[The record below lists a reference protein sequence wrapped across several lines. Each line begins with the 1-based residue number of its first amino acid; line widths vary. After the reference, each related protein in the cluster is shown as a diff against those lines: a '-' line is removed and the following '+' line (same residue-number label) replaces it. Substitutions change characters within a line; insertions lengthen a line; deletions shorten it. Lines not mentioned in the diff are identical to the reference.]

1 MKLRHALICAA
12 LLCGATA
19 AHPVAA
25 DDNRPD
31 WENPEVFAVG
41 REPVRATAFPYPTAA
56 MALTNNPAESPW
68 FKSLNG
74 MWKFNF
80 SKRPADRPADFYKP
94 GYDTSKWAEIP
105 VPSNWE
111 MQGYG
116 TPIYT
121 NTNYPY
127 PANPPYIPHDDNPVG
142 SYVTNFTLPADW
154 QGREVF
160 LHFDGSTAGMYVWVN
175 GEKAGYVQ
183 STKNPATFNITR
195 FLHPGENK
203 LACEVYRW
211 TDGSYWEDQDFWR
224 LSGIDRDVYLYST
237 APQRIADFFAKAGLD
252 KSYRNGTFDV
262 NVKIADNASVPAKG
276 SRLQMALYNAAGK
289 EVMHQSK
296 AVPAGAD
303 AAVTFS
309 GSLKNVAS
317 WSAET
322 PNLYSL
328 VLTLT
333 GADGKTIEATSAKI
347 GFRTVEIRNSQLLV
361 NGKPVEIHGV
371 NLHEHNQITGHVV
384 DRETMMKDIRTMK
397 RHNINAVRTSHYPQS
412 PLWYALC
419 DEYGLYVLDEANV
432 EAHGMGVHFDKDDAR
447 PGHPAQEPAWTA
459 SLLDRERSMVERDK
473 NHPSVIIWSLGNESG
488 NGKNFYY
495 AYDLIKQLDPTR
507 PVHHE
512 QAGEGANTDIVCP
525 MYPSMN
531 YIREYASRTN
541 PGRPFIMCEYAH
553 AMGNSSGN
561 FQEYYDIIRSSPQ
574 MQGGFIWDWVDQ
586 GLLTKDE
593 AGDAYWAY
601 GGDFGAYNY
610 THDNNFCINGV
621 VMPDRTPNPGLYEIK
636 KVYQDLRFS
645 PADLDNGMVNI
656 ENHFLFRDLGN
667 YNYKWQLLRNGAVM
681 AEGTLPAMAIKPD
694 QTKAVKIPLPAFDR
708 NDGNAY
714 HLSVYAYATEGDD
727 IIPAGH
733 EVAREQFALST
744 PAYAKSIDELWNASV
759 TDGKAMAAPS
769 FENKSDRKNRDEVVI
784 RTANGVTVK
793 FRKSNG
799 DLTDYSLDGH
809 RLLAGNPT
817 PLFWR
822 APTDNDFGEGIQVR
836 SNVWRSAGYN
846 RRLVNMDVTTE
857 GNKVIV
863 TSKYRLPDVNSDY
876 TLRYT
881 VFPNGSLGVD
891 ASFTPDNAKALP
903 EMMRFGI
910 ITQTPKDMDNFA
922 WTGRGPWE
930 NYSDRNTAAFVGNYS
945 KKVADMFH
953 PYIRPQ
959 ETGYLTDVTRASLT
973 DAKGYGV
980 EVETLQPLNIT
991 ALDVQPSDLDFGVDK
1006 HQIHN
1011 SDVRHSR
1018 GHNYLYIDLFQRGVG
1033 GDNSWGAHPHNP
1045 YRHFAGN
1052 LSYSFLLNPLK

>member
-1 MKLRHALICAA
+1 
-12 LLCGATA
+12 
-19 AHPVAA
+19 
-25 DDNRPD
+25 
-31 WENPEVFAVG
+31 
-41 REPVRATAFPYPTAA
+41 

-384 DRETMMKDIRTMK
+384 DRETMHK
-397 RHNINAVRTSHYPQS
+397 RQS
-412 PLWYALC
+412 L
-419 DEYGLYVLDEANV
+419 
-432 EAHGMGVHFDKDDAR
+432 
-447 PGHPAQEPAWTA
+447 
-459 SLLDRERSMVERDK
+459 
-473 NHPSVIIWSLGNESG
+473 SG
-488 NGKNFYY
+488 
-495 AYDLIKQLDPTR
+495 
-507 PVHHE
+507 
-512 QAGEGANTDIVCP
+512 
-525 MYPSMN
+525 S
-531 YIREYASRTN
+531 
-541 PGRPFIMCEYAH
+541 GR
-553 AMGNSSGN
+553 
-561 FQEYYDIIRSSPQ
+561 
-574 MQGGFIWDWVDQ
+574 
-586 GLLTKDE
+586 
-593 AGDAYWAY
+593 
-601 GGDFGAYNY
+601 
-610 THDNNFCINGV
+610 
-621 VMPDRTPNPGLYEIK
+621 
-636 KVYQDLRFS
+636 
-645 PADLDNGMVNI
+645 
-656 ENHFLFRDLGN
+656 
-667 YNYKWQLLRNGAVM
+667 
-681 AEGTLPAMAIKPD
+681 
-694 QTKAVKIPLPAFDR
+694 
-708 NDGNAY
+708 
-714 HLSVYAYATEGDD
+714 
-727 IIPAGH
+727 
-733 EVAREQFALST
+733 
-744 PAYAKSIDELWNASV
+744 
-759 TDGKAMAAPS
+759 
-769 FENKSDRKNRDEVVI
+769 
-784 RTANGVTVK
+784 
-793 FRKSNG
+793 
-799 DLTDYSLDGH
+799 
-809 RLLAGNPT
+809 
-817 PLFWR
+817 
-822 APTDNDFGEGIQVR
+822 
-836 SNVWRSAGYN
+836 
-846 RRLVNMDVTTE
+846 
-857 GNKVIV
+857 
-863 TSKYRLPDVNSDY
+863 
-876 TLRYT
+876 
-881 VFPNGSLGVD
+881 
-891 ASFTPDNAKALP
+891 
-903 EMMRFGI
+903 
-910 ITQTPKDMDNFA
+910 
-922 WTGRGPWE
+922 
-930 NYSDRNTAAFVGNYS
+930 
-945 KKVADMFH
+945 
-953 PYIRPQ
+953 
-959 ETGYLTDVTRASLT
+959 
-973 DAKGYGV
+973 
-980 EVETLQPLNIT
+980 
-991 ALDVQPSDLDFGVDK
+991 
-1006 HQIHN
+1006 
-1011 SDVRHSR
+1011 
-1018 GHNYLYIDLFQRGVG
+1018 
-1033 GDNSWGAHPHNP
+1033 
-1045 YRHFAGN
+1045 
-1052 LSYSFLLNPLK
+1052 